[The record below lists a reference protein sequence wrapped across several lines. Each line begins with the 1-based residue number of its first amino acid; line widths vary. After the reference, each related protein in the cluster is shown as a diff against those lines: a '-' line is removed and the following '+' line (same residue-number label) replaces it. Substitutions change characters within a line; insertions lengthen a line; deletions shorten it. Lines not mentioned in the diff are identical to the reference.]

1 MKKKKRLSW
10 IRKRRNEALLFLFA
24 KKCWEIVDVLLNGK
38 KTSSGNQKL
47 KSLLATDNQQI
58 SQIKLKLAEDRYL
71 SSDLPIVVLLS
82 NSLRSPNILPLC
94 FYSKVV
100 IVALASPLACKKL
113 PADSEVDWATFQEP
127 DQLHLT
133 KHQREPW

>member
-100 IVALASPLACKKL
+100 QWPWQLSPLRLSHVKNCLQIPK
-113 PADSEVDWATFQEP
+113 STE
-127 DQLHLT
+127 LHF
-133 KHQREPW
+133 KNQINYI